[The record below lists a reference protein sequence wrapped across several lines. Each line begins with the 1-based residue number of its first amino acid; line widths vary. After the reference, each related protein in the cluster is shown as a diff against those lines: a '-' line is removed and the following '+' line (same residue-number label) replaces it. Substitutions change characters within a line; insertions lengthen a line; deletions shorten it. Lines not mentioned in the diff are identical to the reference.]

1 MIISSFPSENA
12 WLVCSGETLTGLIVR
27 FMNLVRGLCLAAFT
41 NEKKDPGAT
50 CPGRYDGLD
59 RVSVSGDPPGNTR
72 LLWPDLMRIVAMTG
86 IVGYHLLGIFP
97 GLKTTV
103 FPGVFTEFGTMVFV
117 FLAGFFAV
125 DRKGRTIGQYYKT
138 RFLSILLPYLEVS
151 LLLLAAKCVTEGVPQ
166 DVFLWLLQNL
176 LTGGAT
182 PTLWFVP
189 MIAVFFLF
197 APFWTWIP
205 QRIRLMLLGVGLIVC
220 VGLLER
226 GKYME
231 LGKNSMY
238 FVCYFLAGMESYLH
252 RSTFESFVAKAFP
265 VFCIL
270 FPLSLVLL
278 YFCFESQ
285 VMTLAK
291 LLYSLVLIGASIR
304 FFPADAGGVCSQGGF
319 RRVFPGGIGRTA
331 AAVSGCCYTVYLIH
345 NTWIGQIVVPVS
357 QRIPSR
363 FLHLPLFI
371 ILTVLTMIILVCLV
385 LMAKRLLIL
394 VGIKKTRF
402 IIGA

>member
-1 MIISSFPSENA
+1 
-12 WLVCSGETLTGLIVR
+12 
-27 FMNLVRGLCLAAFT
+27 
-41 NEKKDPGAT
+41 
-50 CPGRYDGLD
+50 
-59 RVSVSGDPPGNTR
+59 
-72 LLWPDLMRIVAMTG
+72 
-86 IVGYHLLGIFP
+86 
-97 GLKTTV
+97 
-103 FPGVFTEFGTMVFV
+103 
-117 FLAGFFAV
+117 
-125 DRKGRTIGQYYKT
+125 
-138 RFLSILLPYLEVS
+138 
-151 LLLLAAKCVTEGVPQ
+151 
-166 DVFLWLLQNL
+166 
-176 LTGGAT
+176 
-182 PTLWFVP
+182 
-189 MIAVFFLF
+189 
-197 APFWTWIP
+197 
-205 QRIRLMLLGVGLIVC
+205 MLLGVGLIVC

-363 FLHLPLFI
+363 VLHLPLFI
-371 ILTVLTMIILVCLV
+371 ILTVLTKIILVCLV
-385 LMAKRLLIL
+385 LTAKRLLIL